1 MEVRNEQRLDGGI
14 FTCIL
19 KMEQSHNKR
28 SKKRRRE
35 KIKDSI
41 GEEKK
46 HKNEPKSTTGLHIPS
61 IVKVTNELSNID
73 FLQLSSEYP
82 EFKKEWE
89 KLKSRQKE
97 KSRQQISSSS
107 FGYNVDF
114 HFNLALSR
122 AILDKYFQLN
132 LKSLPEGYL
141 CPPIP
146 NRLNYVLWMKQLLKE
161 SSSTEYFTKPRTIF
175 RRGVDLG
182 TGASCIYPLL
192 LSTSTFT
199 DGQEWKILGTDID
212 EKAIQSA
219 KENIAANGLETIIK
233 VVKVLPTPVGGG
245 SRNLIRNEEDDII
258 TTPVNTAMMEDSQF
272 CNQIDFFL
280 TNPPF
285 YSSDNEA
292 TNVRSGD
299 DRERTSMTSNES
311 VYPGGEIGFALDMI
325 YDSYRHQNKCTW
337 FSLMLSKKSSLRFL
351 QKEVEKLLEL
361 GRGSIRIA
369 EFTQGQMVRWGLAW
383 TFLLPCITSPGKI
396 IF

>member
-1 MEVRNEQRLDGGI
+1 MEVRNEQRLDGG
-14 FTCIL
+14 TYSYIL
-19 KMEQSHNKR
+19 KMEQPHNKR

-35 KIKDSI
+35 NIKDSI
-41 GEEKK
+41 GEQKK
-46 HKNEPKSTTGLHIPS
+46 HKNELKTTTGLHIPS
-61 IVKVTNELSNID
+61 IVKVTNELSNMD
-73 FLQLSSEYP
+73 FLELSSEYP
-82 EFKKEWE
+82 EFEKEWE

-97 KSRQQISSSS
+97 KSKQQSSSSS
-107 FGYNVDF
+107 FGSNVDF

-146 NRLNYVLWMKQLLKE
+146 NRLNYVLWMKQLLQE

-192 LSTSTFT
+192 LSTNTFT
-199 DGQEWKILGTDID
+199 DRQEWKILGTDID
-212 EKAIQSA
+212 EKAIESA
-219 KENIAANGLETIIK
+219 KENIAANGLETVIK

-245 SRNLIRNEEDDII
+245 SRNLIRNEEDDIV

-311 VYPGGEIGFALDMI
+311 VYPGGEIGFAIDMI
-325 YDSYRHQNKCTW
+325 YDSYRHQKKCTW

-383 TFLLPCITSPGKI
+383 TFLLPSITSPGKI